1 MTHVHLQA
9 NGDLI
14 LQHPSHVWHYTQ
26 PYMRSIHKTGLWQA
40 ASHLLCSAQLR
51 SHMQG
56 SATGFQGDSP
66 MPCSWMVCPVAG
78 ASMVEWGPVWHLR
91 VPLIFPQCLHLYV
104 TTGGLQGQGG
114 SGRVRVGQG
123 GSGRV
128 REGLGGSGRVR
139 QG

>member
-1 MTHVHLQA
+1 
-9 NGDLI
+9 
-14 LQHPSHVWHYTQ
+14 
-26 PYMRSIHKTGLWQA
+26 
-40 ASHLLCSAQLR
+40 
-51 SHMQG
+51 
-56 SATGFQGDSP
+56 

-139 QG
+139 EG